1 METPCLLC
9 ALPFLVLLA
18 VGAAA
23 VITRIGLQIAW
34 RRGLTSTLVSSW
46 LKDWRFY

>member
-1 METPCLLC
+1 METPCLLF

-18 VGAAA
+18 VGAV
-23 VITRIGLQIAW
+23 VIARIGLQIAW
-34 RRGLTSTLVSSW
+34 RCGLTSTLVSFW